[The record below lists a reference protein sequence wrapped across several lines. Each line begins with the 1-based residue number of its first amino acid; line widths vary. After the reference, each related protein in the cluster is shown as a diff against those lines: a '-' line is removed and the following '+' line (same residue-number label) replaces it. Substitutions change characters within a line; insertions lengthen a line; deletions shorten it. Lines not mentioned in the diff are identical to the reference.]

1 MRRAAV
7 RFALLVFAIGLLVFL
22 ILLQQSLRDGLIG
35 AFVGAVRNQ
44 TAPVLVYSV
53 DAQRTIQGSVV
64 PPPLEAELRD
74 VEEIGAL
81 ARVGQGTFTV
91 TVDGG
96 DEADAAVLGTD
107 DSSLFRPRDLIEGRE
122 PSAAGEAV
130 GSDVGFELGDVV
142 EVVPAAG
149 ADPVDITVVGLASD
163 VQLSV
168 TPTLFTD
175 YDTYEAATRA
185 ANPAAT
191 DLLPSVLAVSPA
203 DGISDEELVATINE
217 TVPDAE
223 ALTRS
228 DAADTSPGVAQVS
241 QSFQI
246 IFLLYGLVVPLV
258 TGLFFLILTLQKA
271 PSLTLL
277 RAIGAGSA
285 SLARSLLIQVLIV
298 VGLGLAVGVA
308 LYLPLATSTVGGL
321 ALRFDTGAVLGWSSI
336 ILVLALLSA
345 GASLRRVLAIDP
357 VEATAG
363 GGR

>member
-53 DAQRTIQGSVV
+53 DAQRTLQGSVV
-64 PPPLEAELRD
+64 PPPLEAQLRD
-74 VEEIGAL
+74 VENIDAL
-81 ARVGQGTFTV
+81 ARVGQGNFTV

-96 DEADAAVLGTD
+96 EEADAAILGTD
-107 DSSLFRPRDLIEGRE
+107 DPSVFRPSNLVDGRE
-122 PSAAGEAV
+122 SSSPGEAV
-130 GSDVGFELGDVV
+130 GSEVGHEVGDIV
-142 EVVPAAG
+142 EVVPAEG
-149 ADPVDITVVGLASD
+149 SEPVTLTVVGLAAD
-163 VQLSV
+163 LQLSV

-175 YDTYEAATRA
+175 YDTYESAVRA
-185 ANPAAT
+185 VNPAAT
-191 DLLPSVLAVSPA
+191 DVIPSVLAVTPS
-203 DGISDEELVATINE
+203 DGTTAEELVTTINE

-223 ALTRS
+223 ALTRT
-228 DAADTSPGVAQVS
+228 DAAETSPGVAQVR

-271 PSLTLL
+271 SSLTLL
-277 RAIGAGSA
+277 RAIGVGAG

-308 LYLPLATSTVGGL
+308 LYLPLTRSNVGGL
-321 ALRFDTGAVLGWSSI
+321 ALQFDTSAVLTWSAVI
-336 ILVLALLSA
+336 TVLGLVIAVD
-345 GASLRRVLAIDP
+345 SLRLVLAIDA
-357 VEATAG
+357 VEAITGGTA
-363 GGR
+363 